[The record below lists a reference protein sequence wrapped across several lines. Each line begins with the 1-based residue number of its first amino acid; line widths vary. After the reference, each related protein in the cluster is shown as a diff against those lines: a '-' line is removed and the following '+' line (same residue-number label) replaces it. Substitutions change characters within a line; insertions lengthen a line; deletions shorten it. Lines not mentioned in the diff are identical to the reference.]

1 MVAIPASGGNFYWRK
16 ILIQMANPK
25 AALHSIAIVG
35 IALVVS
41 TTILS
46 LLGHLA
52 YAIAFS
58 TTPIVISYKRS
69 RRWIDGALGL
79 FFTVAAIKIA
89 TYKAERCLSLKQG
102 C

>member
-1 MVAIPASGGNFYWRK
+1 MT
-16 ILIQMANPK
+16 NPK

-58 TTPIVISYKRS
+58 TKPVVIFYKRA

-79 FFTVAAIKIA
+79 FFTVAAIEIA
-89 TYKAERCLSLKQG
+89 KYKAERCLSLKQG